1 MATFSSRQWIAI
13 TGGVV
18 LFTALFFINR
28 KAPAKV
34 DNGENQ
40 SNGHAGQVMGF
51 DSVLIQSQAQIPAS
65 IKGRIDKINGAL
77 SSASAQEQAKL
88 LDSIIYIYDSIG
100 AHIPATYYTEKVA
113 ALENSSSFW
122 FEAGDRYYKSAEILN
137 SAARRT
143 VLERGITCFAN
154 ALKIDSNYKDAQV
167 GMGECIVAMGTNPM
181 QGIQMIEGV
190 LKKDSNNEKAQIALG
205 EFSIQSA
212 QYPKAIYRFN
222 KVLKI
227 DPTYIEAYLY
237 LAQAYESSGNKNT
250 AISYLKKYSTFA
262 KDTAIKNQVDNYISK
277 LENDTTTIK
286 TK

>member
-1 MATFSSRQWIAI
+1 MASFSSRQWIAI

-28 KAPAKV
+28 KAPAKA

-40 SNGHAGQVMGF
+40 SNGHVGQIMGF
-51 DSVLIQSQAQIPAS
+51 DSVLIQSQAQIPS
-65 IKGRIDKINGAL
+65 IIKVRIDKISGAV
-77 SSASAQEQAKL
+77 SSANPKEQAQL
-88 LDSIIYIYDSIG
+88 LDSIIHIYDSIG
-100 AHIPATYYTEKVA
+100 AHIPATYYTEKIA
-113 ALENSSSFW
+113 ALENSSGFW

-137 SAARRT
+137 AAARST
-143 VLERGITCFAN
+143 ILERGITCFAN

-277 LENDTTTIK
+277 LENDTTSVK
-286 TK
+286 NN